1 MKPTW
6 SNIEKCEFKT
16 RSTTYIPSQSNH
28 QLKEQCLELQAQMDR
43 LTRVNK
49 TLVDKVDELEKEV
62 SCRVFTLDDP
72 VWIRIV
78 RVIKKNFR
86 A

>member
-6 SNIEKCEFKT
+6 SNTEKREFKARSIT
-16 RSTTYIPSQSNH
+16 RILSQSNY
-28 QLKEQCLELQAQMDR
+28 QLKKECLELQEQIYK

-49 TLVDKVDELEKEV
+49 TLTNKIEELEKEV
-62 SCRVFTLDDP
+62 SCRVFTLDIP
-72 VWIRIV
+72 IWIRIV

>member
-1 MKPTW
+1 MKPTC
-6 SNIEKCEFKT
+6 SNTEKYEFKT
-16 RSTTYIPSQSNH
+16 RSITRILSQSNYL
-28 QLKEQCLELQAQMDR
+28 LKKECLELQEQIDK

-49 TLVDKVDELEKEV
+49 TLTNKIEELEKEV
-62 SCRVFTLDDP
+62 SRRVFTLDIP
-72 VWIRIV
+72 IWIRIV

>member
-1 MKPTW
+1 MKPSW
-6 SNIEKCEFKT
+6 SHTERCEFKARSIT
-16 RSTTYIPSQSNH
+16 RILSQSNY
-28 QLKEQCLELQAQMDR
+28 QLKEQCLELQAQLDR

-49 TLVDKVDELEKEV
+49 TLTSKIEELEKEV
-62 SCRVFTLDDP
+62 SCRVFTLDIP
-72 VWIRIV
+72 IWIRIV

>member
-6 SNIEKCEFKT
+6 SNIEKNEFKT
-16 RSTTYIPSQSNH
+16 RSKTHILSQSNY
-28 QLKEQCLELQAQMDR
+28 QLKKECLELQEQIDK

-49 TLVDKVDELEKEV
+49 TLTNKIEELEKEV
-62 SCRVFTLDDP
+62 SCRVFTLDIP
-72 VWIRIV
+72 IWIRIV

>member
-6 SNIEKCEFKT
+6 SNIEKYEFKN
-16 RSTTYIPSQSNH
+16 RSITYIPSQSNY
-28 QLKEQCLELQAQMDR
+28 QLKKQCLELQEQIDK

-49 TLVDKVDELEKEV
+49 TLTNKIEELEKEV
-62 SCRVFTLDDP
+62 SCRVFTLDIP
-72 VWIRIV
+72 IWIRIV

>member
-1 MKPTW
+1 MKSTW
-6 SNIEKCEFKT
+6 SNTEKCEFKA
-16 RSTTYIPSQSNH
+16 RSTTYIPSQSNY
-28 QLKEQCLELQAQMDR
+28 QLKEQCLELHAQIDR

-49 TLVDKVDELEKEV
+49 TLANKVEELEKEV
-62 SCRVFTLDDP
+62 SYRVFTLDIP
-72 VWIRIV
+72 IWIRIV

>member
-1 MKPTW
+1 MKSTW
-6 SNIEKCEFKT
+6 SNTEKCEFKAC
-16 RSTTYIPSQSNH
+16 STTYIPSQSNY
-28 QLKEQCLELQAQMDR
+28 QLKKQCLELQEQIDR

-49 TLVDKVDELEKEV
+49 TLANKVEEEV
-62 SCRVFTLDDP
+62 SCRVFTLDIP
-72 VWIRIV
+72 IWIRIV

>member
-6 SNIEKCEFKT
+6 SNIEECKFRN
-16 RSTTYIPSQSNH
+16 RSATYIPSQSNS
-28 QLKEQCLELQAQMDR
+28 QLKEQCLELQAQIDR

-49 TLVDKVDELEKEV
+49 TLASEIEKLEKEV
-62 SCRVFTLDDP
+62 SCRTFSLDVP

>member
-16 RSTTYIPSQSNH
+16 RSTTYIPSQSNY
-28 QLKEQCLELQAQMDR
+28 QLKEQCLELQAQLDR

-49 TLVDKVDELEKEV
+49 TLTSKIEELEKEI
-62 SCRVFTLDDP
+62 SYRTFNLDIP
-72 VWIRIV
+72 IWVRIV